1 MAIPDFQTLMLPV
14 LKLGA
19 QGKIQRQ
26 QAIEIL
32 SDQFNL
38 TEEERA
44 ALLPSGVDTYISN
57 RSAWATTFLVK
68 AGLLARPKRGYF
80 TITDRGKEVLA
91 TNPDKINIKY
101 LMQFE
106 DFREFRKLKKPQGE
120 VETDSAGTDVSE
132 ESQTPEERI
141 GAAHEE
147 LLIDLKDQ
155 VLERILEMSPTF
167 FERALVK
174 LLVAMGYG
182 GSLEDAGQHLGK
194 SGDGGIDGVI
204 NEDKLGLDV
213 IYIQAK
219 RYARDNVVGSPDI
232 QKFAGSLMHRG
243 AGKGVFVTTSSFS
256 KSAVEFADQIPQ
268 RLILI
273 AGSQLAELMIE
284 HNVGVRVNRSIDLK
298 KIDEDFF
305 LE

>member
-1 MAIPDFQTLMLPV
+1 MAIPDFQTLMLPI

-19 QGKIQRQ
+19 TGEIQRRDAVQ
-26 QAIEIL
+26 ML
-32 SDQFNL
+32 SEQFEL
-38 TEEERA
+38 TEDEQA
-44 ALLPSGVDTYISN
+44 AVLPSGVDTYISN
-57 RSAWATTFLVK
+57 RVAWATTFLVK
-68 AGLLARPKRGYF
+68 AGLLERPKRGVF
-80 TITDRGKEVLA
+80 TITMRGRDVLA
-91 TNPDKINIKY
+91 TNPEKINIKL

-106 DFREFRKLKKPQGE
+106 EFREFRRIKKTTEGSDEEE
-120 VETDSAGTDVSE
+120 VVGDE
-132 ESQTPEERI
+132 QTPEERI

-147 LLIDLKDQ
+147 LLVDLKDQ

-213 IYIQAK
+213 IYVQAK

-256 KSAVEFADQIPQ
+256 KSAVEFAEQIPQ

-273 AGSQLAELMIE
+273 KGSQLSELMIE
-284 HNVGVRVNRSIDLK
+284 HNVGVRVSGSIDLK